1 MEIKGKKEV
10 KSKKKIM
17 NVHRLIPQWSTEDQ
31 KYYLRDIETG
41 MREPYNVAGFSDYDR
56 ALEALNEMRKKEGLL
71 DYDDRMRTERLF

>member
-1 MEIKGKKEV
+1 MEV

-17 NVHRLIPQWSTEDQ
+17 NVHRLIPQWSTADQ

>member
-1 MEIKGKKEV
+1 MEV

-17 NVHRLIPQWSTEDQ
+17 NVRRLIPQWSTEDQ

-56 ALEALNEMRKKEGLL
+56 ALEALNEMRKREGLL